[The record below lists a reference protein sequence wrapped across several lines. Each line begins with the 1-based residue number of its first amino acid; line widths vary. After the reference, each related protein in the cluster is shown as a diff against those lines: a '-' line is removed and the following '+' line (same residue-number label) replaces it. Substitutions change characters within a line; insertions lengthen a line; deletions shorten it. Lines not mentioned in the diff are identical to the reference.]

1 MVAEGNRIVGEFQFR
16 SKGRSNEHPV
26 GRDVA
31 EGRPSGPKE
40 LSVRNEFEPRPY
52 KVKVF
57 NLGKFGVPNIPSIS
71 QTAHQRKYDA
81 SPLHVH
87 KGCVEF
93 VYCSTGACEYESE
106 GKTFSLSPGM
116 MFVSRPHEAHRQ
128 IELPKGHATFCMM
141 FKTSGDKTVRWFADR
156 FAELPRLFACSHSV
170 ATLFGRI
177 FALAERGDASLGSRI
192 RMQALVRAL
201 LLEILDSTSLSVRQR
216 IPDVFGAIG
225 ERMRSHPER
234 DYPLDGLVAEAGVS
248 KASFISLFKK
258 ANGLPPRAY
267 LLRCRVEEAKG
278 LLRKGI
284 AVKAVSDGLGFAT
297 AQHFSRTFRN
307 FVGTTPRKWASAKKA

>member
-1 MVAEGNRIVGEFQFR
+1 M
-16 SKGRSNEHPV
+16 KTW
-26 GRDVA
+26 
-31 EGRPSGPKE
+31 E
-40 LSVRNEFEPRPY
+40 LSVLNEFEPRPY

-71 QTAHQRKYDA
+71 QTGHQRKIDPA
-81 SPLHVH
+81 SFHVH
-87 KGCVEF
+87 KGCIEF

-128 IELPKGHATFCMM
+128 IECPKGHATFCMM
-141 FKTSGDKTVRWFADR
+141 FKTSGSKSVRWFAER
-156 FAELPRLFACSHSV
+156 FFELPRLFACSQSV
-170 ATLFGRI
+170 PTLFGRI
-177 FALAERGDASLGSRI
+177 FALAERGDKSLGSCI
-192 RMQALVRAL
+192 RMQALVWTL

-216 IPDVFGAIG
+216 IPEVFGVIG
-225 ERMRSHPER
+225 ERMRKHPER

-267 LLRCRVEEAKG
+267 LLRCRVEEAKR
-278 LLRKGI
+278 LLAKGF
-284 AVKAVSDGLGFAT
+284 AVKAVADGLGFAT

-307 FVGTTPRKWASAKKA
+307 FVGTTPRKWLAAKMA

>member
-1 MVAEGNRIVGEFQFR
+1 M
-16 SKGRSNEHPV
+16 KTW
-26 GRDVA
+26 
-31 EGRPSGPKE
+31 E
-40 LSVRNEFEPRPY
+40 LSVQNEFEPRPY

-57 NLGKFGVPNIPSIS
+57 NLGKFGVPYVPSIS
-71 QTAHQRKYDA
+71 QTGHQRKIDPA
-81 SPLHVH
+81 SFHVH
-87 KGCVEF
+87 KGCIEF

-128 IELPKGHATFCMM
+128 VECPKGHATFCMM
-141 FKTSGDKTVRWFADR
+141 FKTSGGKPVRWFAER
-156 FAELPRLFACSHSV
+156 FSELPRLFACSQYV

-177 FALAERGDASLGSRI
+177 FALAERGDTSLGSCI
-192 RMQALVRAL
+192 RMQALVRTL

-216 IPDVFGAIG
+216 IPEVFGAIG
-225 ERMRSHPER
+225 ERMRKHPER

-267 LLRCRVEEAKG
+267 LLRCRVEEAKR
-278 LLRKGI
+278 LLAKGI
-284 AVKAVSDGLGFAT
+284 AVKAVADGLGFAT

-307 FVGTTPRKWASAKKA
+307 FAGNTPKKWLAAKRA